1 MSVSLPLIEIKNPLN
16 KTGYFCFSWIPLFFL
31 MLLASPLFA
40 EDIELQRVEEKKR
53 LELQIQRNQ
62 IKIQRLQSGLENQKE
77 GVERTKLQEKGI
89 LAELKELDLR
99 LLKMAARLGDLE
111 KRKAEQQKLIGEKES
126 ELEETKQRT
135 EIVQNHM
142 QKRIGAYY
150 KLGKIDLI
158 NITFSTKTLP
168 ELLRF
173 HDSFQ
178 TVIEYDQDVIQQYR
192 STTKELESTKDAL
205 TLERGLLDEFILQA
219 NENEAQILSAR
230 EDKAKL
236 LNRVK
241 NQSSL
246 YSQAIKEIEQ
256 AKNDLAT
263 ALLAMRKKEE
273 LYDQGFL
280 ISKSKHISPLN
291 GKVVSLF
298 NQKRTN
304 QFGIARKTPG
314 ISIAAPDGAKI
325 KAIFDGRVI
334 FSGYLKGY
342 GNSVIINHGYQ
353 YFTISSRIERLLV
366 SKNTNVKRNDII
378 GIMGSTATILDDG
391 LYFEI
396 RHKDTPLNPLDWLDK
411 KQLAFAKNT
420 KRQ

>member
-1 MSVSLPLIEIKNPLN
+1 MSVTRIVIHNRQCLPKNDLACLLIIVFSLIFFCATSLN
-16 KTGYFCFSWIPLFFL
+16 
-31 MLLASPLFA
+31 A
-40 EDIELQRVEEKKR
+40 EDVESMRKEEKKR
-53 LELQIQRNQ
+53 LEVQIQRNQ
-62 IKIQRLQSGLENQKE
+62 IKIQRLQSGLEDQKE

-99 LLKMAARLGDLE
+99 LLKMGDRL
-111 KRKAEQQKLIGEKES
+111 R
-126 ELEETKQRT
+126 ELEERKADQQRLIT
-135 EIVQNHM
+135 EKELELEEVKNRTDKVQLHM

-173 HDSFQ
+173 HDSFA
-178 TVIEYDQDVIQQYR
+178 TVIEYDQDVIKQYR
-192 STTKELESTKDAL
+192 ATARELESAKEAL

-219 NENEAQILSAR
+219 NENEASILAAR
-230 EDKAKL
+230 QEKARL

-241 NQSSL
+241 NQSAL
-246 YSQAIKEIEQ
+246 YGQAIKEIEK
-256 AKNDLAT
+256 AKSDLSA

-280 ISKSKHISPLN
+280 MSKKKHISPLQ
-291 GKVVSLF
+291 GKVIGLF

-304 QFGIARKTPG
+304 QFGISRKTPG
-314 ISIAAPDGAKI
+314 ISISAPDGAKI
-325 KAIFDGRVI
+325 RAIFDGRVI

-342 GNSVIINHGYQ
+342 GNTVIIDHGYQ
-353 YFTISSRIERLLV
+353 YFTICSRIERLLV
-366 SKNTNVKRNDII
+366 KKNTNVKRHDII

-396 RHKDTPLNPLDWLDK
+396 RHKDTPLNPLDWLDTK
-411 KQLAFAKNT
+411 KLAFADDT
-420 KRQ
+420 K